1 MLVRINLFIWLCPSS
16 LIFPR
21 PLLDLCGQGYAFYQ
35 PLRVR
40 QREIQTAEGV
50 GAWRRDEIETDRADE
65 VEEGGAEIKL
75 NTK

>member
-1 MLVRINLFIWLCPSS
+1 MCRGGGDWL
-16 LIFPR
+16 
-21 PLLDLCGQGYAFYQ
+21 
-35 PLRVR
+35 
-40 QREIQTAEGV
+40 EG